1 MHQYRDL
8 REEGLWRPRWSA
20 STKENLRIA
29 ELGISDLQ
37 AKYGT
42 MSVEVARA
50 EHDEAVLQSNITMTH
65 GWLDVEVVAECLPP
79 ASFENSGRLRV
90 IDELT
95 TVPGTPLV
103 LRVVPS
109 PVCPLISEDLPY
121 LDFIRQYGILVSPR
135 ELDYVVGN
143 DNGLRVLISGKLHR
157 GLSER
162 RSLRDFEIEEPQL
175 RDYARALNAAEP
187 TPIHGL
193 SATNQ
198 LGEALVS
205 HPKRDHIKSRLLAGR
220 DVMVVGPSSSGK
232 STLILQIAELLQDE
246 AMDVYKIDLGEPHLQ
261 DITLANYLLFEA
273 PKKSII
279 LVDDLQSNPSCAEL
293 ILGVIALR
301 KEVRPYQSS
310 EITLCA
316 TSWREYSH
324 RAKIFSPSI
333 HAIPIN
339 PHQVTAQ
346 ILRRFGVNLSHEV
359 RSFLGERYG
368 EDLNLLRLAIRAAG
382 GSADQNE
389 LDGVIARSY
398 VQNLYD
404 ECDPSESRASAE
416 RILLVT
422 ATLGRYDIPVSRNF
436 LLRSAAAFESDLD
449 ALTTAGNIRT
459 QGTSIRLGHRSLCGL
474 LTEWLT
480 AQGAWNRCQDAG
492 GVSSAE
498 MAVTAY
504 LESLPADRALEA
516 LRAICARA
524 DFRDEGAL
532 DERARYVVDIWSCF
546 NALVERLHRQQEK
559 DATWGRTPSSC
570 MYAFEALTAIGAAE
584 AARPSIEFLR
594 RVCVVD
600 GQELKIDTEALA
612 TKEDFEQIRIRM
624 LAAAGNDVLRKRRV
638 EGTDMDRMHRAWA
651 SGVYLCAEALADSEY
666 ALRHIVPAVEEQ
678 QLPCGA
684 FYPPEVPWVTARV
697 LLGLGTAGLTVET
710 SRRVRKAADWLAGV
724 SRGGVWE
731 SGTGSWNS
739 AIETTAMSL
748 VALAHVGDEFEN
760 LDRNLSV
767 AFLRSSREVWMSV
780 GAELD
785 GALAIRA
792 LLDAGTPWDEIAPD
806 AATLSAR
813 ALQEVLWKTAAVSA
827 SDSFAQSCKTAQ
839 ISTDLLSI
847 GWFGVRDSISELL
860 AAMDVR
866 ANTQ

>member
-1 MHQYRDL
+1 MVH
-8 REEGLWRPRWSA
+8 
-20 STKENLRIA
+20 
-29 ELGISDLQ
+29 
-37 AKYGT
+37 
-42 MSVEVARA
+42 
-50 EHDEAVLQSNITMTH
+50 SNITLTR
-65 GWLDVEVVAECLPP
+65 GWLDVEVVTECMPP
-79 ASFENSGRLRV
+79 SRFENSGRLRV
-90 IDELT
+90 IDEVT

-109 PVCPLISEDLPY
+109 PVCPPISEDLPY
-121 LDFIRQYGILVSPR
+121 LDFVRQYGILVSPR
-135 ELDYVVGN
+135 ELDYVIRN
-143 DNGLRVLISGKLHR
+143 EDGLRVLISGKLHR

-162 RSLRDFEIEEPQL
+162 RNLRDFEIEEPQL

-187 TPIHGL
+187 IPVQGL
-193 SATNQ
+193 SATSH

-205 HPKRDHIKSRLLAGR
+205 HPKRDDIKSRLLAGR

-232 STLILQIAELLQDE
+232 STLILQIAESLQDE
-246 AMDVYKIDLGEPHLQ
+246 AMDVYRIDLGELPTQ
-261 DITLANYLLFEA
+261 DITIANYLLFEA
-273 PKKSII
+273 PERAII

-301 KEVRPYQSS
+301 KEVRPHQSS
-310 EITLCA
+310 AITLCA

-324 RAKIFSPSI
+324 RVKTFSPSI

-339 PHQVTAQ
+339 PHQVATR
-346 ILRRFGVNLSHEV
+346 ILRRFGVNLSNEV
-359 RSFLGERYG
+359 RSSLGEKYG

-382 GSADQNE
+382 DSADQNE
-389 LDGVIARSY
+389 LAGLIARSY

-404 ECDPSESRASAE
+404 ECGPTESSGPTE
-416 RILLVT
+416 RLLLI
-422 ATLGRYDIPVSRNF
+422 AAALGRYDIPVTRNF
-436 LLRSAAAFESDLD
+436 LLRSAAAQEVDLE
-449 ALTTAGNIRT
+449 TFITAGNIRT

-474 LTEWLT
+474 LTEWFT

-492 GVSSAE
+492 GVSSSE

-504 LESLPADRALEA
+504 LESLPADRALGA
-516 LRAICARA
+516 LRAIHARA
-524 DFRDEGAL
+524 DFRDESAL

-559 DATWGRTPSSC
+559 DATWGSTPSSC

-584 AARPSIEFLR
+584 AAKPSLDFLR
-594 RVCVVD
+594 RVCIVD
-600 GQELKIDTEALA
+600 GRELKIDTEALA
-612 TKEDFEQIRIRM
+612 TREDFEQIRISM
-624 LAAAGNDVLRKRRV
+624 LDAAGSNVLKKRRV
-638 EGTDMDRMHRAWA
+638 EAIDMDRMHRTWV
-651 SGVYLCAEALADSEY
+651 SGVFLCAEALADSEY
-666 ALRHIVPAVEEQ
+666 ALRYIVPAVEEQ
-678 QLPCGA
+678 QLPSGA

-697 LLGLGTAGLTVET
+697 LLGLGTSGLMVET
-710 SRRVRKAADWLAGV
+710 SPTVRKAANWLAGV
-724 SRGGVWE
+724 SQDGVWE
-731 SGTGSWNS
+731 SGTGNWNS
-739 AIETTAMSL
+739 SIETTAMAL

-760 LDRNLSV
+760 LDRNRSV
-767 AFLRSSREVWMSV
+767 AFLRSSRNVWM
-780 GAELD
+780 GERAELD

-806 AATLSAR
+806 AAILSAR

-866 ANTQ
+866 ANTN